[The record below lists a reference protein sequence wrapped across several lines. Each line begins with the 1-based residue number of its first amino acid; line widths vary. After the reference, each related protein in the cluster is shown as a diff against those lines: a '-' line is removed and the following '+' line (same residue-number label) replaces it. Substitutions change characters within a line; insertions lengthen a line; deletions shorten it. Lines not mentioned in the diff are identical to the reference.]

1 MVIKVLPSCPSST
14 GRFQEYGAL
23 DTLVGLLNNQPVDVL
38 VNVVGA
44 LGEFAQI
51 PANKANIHRCGGI
64 KVLIKLLRSTNQ
76 ACGIFL
82 QLRRDS
88 FHPLNTLSPSTP
100 SLPSP
105 PCQYIHKC
113 FLLLLG
119 FRQALLINVT
129 TAVGSCA
136 MDMTNMA

>member
-23 DTLVGLLNNQPVDVL
+23 DILVGLLTNQPVDVL
-38 VNVVGA
+38 INVVGA
-44 LGEFAQI
+44 LGQFAQI
-51 PANKANIHRCGGI
+51 PANKANIHRCGGV

-100 SLPSP
+100 LHPFPSLPVHS
-105 PCQYIHKC
+105 
-113 FLLLLG
+113 
-119 FRQALLINVT
+119 
-129 TAVGSCA
+129 
-136 MDMTNMA
+136 

>member
-1 MVIKVLPSCPSST
+1 M
-14 GRFQEYGAL
+14 

-82 QLRRDS
+82 QLRRLSSS
-88 FHPLNTLSPSTP
+88 FKYSLTLHPLPPFP
-100 SLPSP
+100 SLPVHS
-105 PCQYIHKC
+105 
-113 FLLLLG
+113 
-119 FRQALLINVT
+119 
-129 TAVGSCA
+129 
-136 MDMTNMA
+136 